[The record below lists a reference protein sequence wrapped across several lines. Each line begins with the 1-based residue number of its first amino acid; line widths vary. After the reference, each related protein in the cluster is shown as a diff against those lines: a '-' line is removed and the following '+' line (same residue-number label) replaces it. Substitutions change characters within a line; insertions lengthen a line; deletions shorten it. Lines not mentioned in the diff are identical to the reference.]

1 MTPDN
6 TETVTLTREQLALLN
21 NAATVDD
28 PRIVA
33 GRLADGLAR
42 LDTDDRRRLA
52 DARTPTV
59 IDVSGGVDPE
69 SYHDALEA
77 LQSVTDGVV
86 VERAEAEAIDVAREA
101 LAAALVATGRV
112 SRATADRMSM
122 DALCAEYEDLD
133 DPRSTSPAVTA
144 LNQMPETGGGV
155 VDDLEDT
162 DPLEALSRSER
173 AEIADRMD
181 FAGRIE
187 SRLPKRAATI
197 RDELAADFG
206 VTLADLEAEVAR

>member
-33 GRLADGLAR
+33 GRLVDGLAR
-42 LDTDDRRRLA
+42 LDADDRRRLA
-52 DARTPTV
+52 DSRIPTV
-59 IDVSGGVDPE
+59 VDTVDVDPE
-69 SYHDALEA
+69 AVHDALEA
-77 LQSVTDGVV
+77 MRSVDDPVIVSRG
-86 VERAEAEAIDVAREA
+86 EAESIASAREA
-101 LAAALVATGRV
+101 LANALVVTRRV
-112 SRATADRMSM
+112 GEETASRMSL
-122 DALCAEYEDLD
+122 DALAAEFEDLD
-133 DPRSTSPAVTA
+133 DPRLSPAVTA
-144 LNQMPETGGGV
+144 LSQMPETGSV
-155 VDDLEDT
+155 REDELED
-162 DPLEALSRSER
+162 DPLEALSRTDR
-173 AEIADRMD
+173 DRIDDRMD

-197 RDELAADFG
+197 RDELAAEFG

>member
-1 MTPDN
+1 MTHDN

-52 DARTPTV
+52 DARIPTV
-59 IDVSGGVDPE
+59 VDTVDVDPE
-69 SYHDALEA
+69 AVHDALEA
-77 LQSVTDGVV
+77 MRGIDEPVV
-86 VERAEAEAIDVAREA
+86 CDRSEAEAIVAARDA
-101 LAAALVATGRV
+101 LATSLILTRKLSEKAARKAPLDVLA
-112 SRATADRMSM
+112 
-122 DALCAEYEDLD
+122 AEFEDLD
-133 DPRSTSPAVTA
+133 DPRLSPAVTA
-144 LNQMPETGGGV
+144 LSQMPETGSV
-155 VDDLEDT
+155 REDELED
-162 DPLEALSRSER
+162 DPLEALSRTDRER
-173 AEIADRMD
+173 IEDRLA

-197 RDELAADFG
+197 RDELAAEFG
-206 VTLADLEAEVAR
+206 VDDVADLEAEVAR